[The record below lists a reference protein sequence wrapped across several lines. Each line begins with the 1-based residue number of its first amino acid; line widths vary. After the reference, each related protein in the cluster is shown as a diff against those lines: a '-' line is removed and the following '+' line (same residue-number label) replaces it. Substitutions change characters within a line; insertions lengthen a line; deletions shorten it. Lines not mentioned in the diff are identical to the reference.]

1 VATTTAHRVAREQID
16 RLCASGGDATRLRV
30 AALDA
35 IRKVVAFDAH
45 VWLLTDPATT
55 VGSAPLAEVPSL
67 PELPLT
73 IRLKYLTE
81 VNRWTRL
88 SASGSATG
96 TLLGATGGDPAR
108 SPLWRDVLSRYGVSD
123 VASVVFANRYGVW
136 GFLDLWRTVPRPAF
150 DRDEMDLLSAVAA
163 PLTTALQQCQADT
176 LTAPAA
182 AVGRELGP
190 IVFLL
195 DDGLDIISQTAA
207 TSSWLELL
215 LPNSGGRAPVAAS
228 VYNVAG
234 QLLAVEQGVDTH
246 PATARVHLSRGLW
259 VTLRAARM
267 QAPSGASGGV
277 ITVTME
283 ETSPVDRLEIFSR
296 AYALTSRERE
306 LMRLL
311 AAGIDTRTLAA
322 RMYLAENTVQDHLKA
337 IFAKTSAR
345 SRQALLARA
354 VGVRGPDTRP
364 RAV

>member
-1 VATTTAHRVAREQID
+1 VATASAHRTAREQID
-16 RLCASGGDATRLRV
+16 RLCASRGDATRLRV
-30 AALDA
+30 GALEA
-35 IRKVVAFDAH
+35 IRKVVDFDAY
-45 VWLLTDPATT
+45 VWLLTDPETT
-55 VGSAPLAEVPSL
+55 VGSAPLADVPSL

-88 SASGSATG
+88 SASGSVTA
-96 TLLGATGGDPAR
+96 TLLGATGGEPSR
-108 SPLWRDVLSRYGVSD
+108 SPLWRGVLSRYGMGD

-136 GFLDLWRTVPRPAF
+136 GFLDLWRSASRPAF
-150 DRDEMDLLSAVAA
+150 GGDEVDLLSAVAA
-163 PLTTALQQCQADT
+163 PLTTALQHCQADT
-176 LTAPAA
+176 LIAPAA

-195 DDGLDIISQTAA
+195 DDGLDIVSQTAA

-215 LPNSGGRAPVAAS
+215 LPAAGGRAPVPAS

-234 QLLAVEQGVDTH
+234 QLLAVEQGVDAH
-246 PATARVHLSRGLW
+246 PPTARVHLSRGLW
-259 VTLRAARM
+259 VTLRAARLD
-267 QAPSGASGGV
+267 AASGAGGV

-296 AYALTSRERE
+296 AYALTARERE
-306 LMRLL
+306 LVRLL
-311 AAGIDTRTLAA
+311 AAGIDTRALAA
-322 RMYLAENTVQDHLKA
+322 RMYLAENTVQDHLKS

-354 VGVRGPDTRP
+354 VGVRSPDPP
-364 RAV
+364 RRAG